1 MKQMSKLN
9 QLRAE
14 LVQALEKDFPTV
26 SVGALSSAL
35 DEIDQLHAE
44 LELIRLDAFK
54 IQVERDAIAELH
66 KQVIREVLNAASP
79 NQETKDKSET
89 V

>member
-54 IQVERDAIAELH
+54 IQIERDAIAELH
-66 KQVIREVLNAASP
+66 KQVVREVLNGTYSHK
-79 NQETKDKSET
+79 ETQDPSSA

>member
-1 MKQMSKLN
+1 MSKLN

-14 LVQALEKDFPTV
+14 LLQALEKDFPTV

-44 LELIRLDAFK
+44 LEIIRLDAFK
-54 IQVERDAIAELH
+54 IQIERDAIAELH
-66 KQVIREVLNAASP
+66 KQVIREVLNGTYSHK
-79 NQETKDKSET
+79 ETQDPSSA